1 MWWYSKRMRRHPI
14 NWGWSVFL
22 GLRSEGAR
30 PDVCKIFRKILI
42 TTGNIWVVY
51 QRQRW
56 DDFIT
61 YTLKWTF
68 LLTLYEHLTPLSTQ
82 IALIKVLIVHKVLIM
97 AFIQHRF
104 KVYPLKL
111 IGCQCDCRGCGGM
124 EAVTAT
130 DVCVT
135 VFNFADDD
143 TEVASTACRAWISN
157 YISKCFVG
165 SNYLGMLNAT
175 ILLRKNIFSW
185 PLRVPNSYYR
195 HGLLFF

>member
-14 NWGWSVFL
+14 NWEWSVFL

-61 YTLKWTF
+61 YTLNWTF

-82 IALIKVLIVHKVLIM
+82 IALIKVLIVHKVLIT
-97 AFIQHRF
+97 AFIQHRS

-111 IGCQCDCRGCGGM
+111 TGCLYAIAAAA
-124 EAVTAT
+124 EAWKLSQWQMYVWQ
-130 DVCVT
+130 
-135 VFNFADDD
+135 F
-143 TEVASTACRAWISN
+143 STSPPTTRR
-157 YISKCFVG
+157 
-165 SNYLGMLNAT
+165 LP
-175 ILLRKNIFSW
+175 RQ
-185 PLRVPNSYYR
+185 
-195 HGLLFF
+195 HGLEHGLVIISQIFLWDLIT